1 MNLFLFLFI
10 PALLATARY
19 LGIEQL
25 RRDPLRHDD
34 F

>member
-10 PALLATARY
+10 PALLAVARY
-19 LGIEQL
+19 LGVEQL
-25 RRDPLRHDD
+25 RRSPVRRDD